1 MVGGVRESASQI
13 ERELRALI
21 TEQSELEEKN
31 ADLAEQIKAEIQ
43 LHIPIDQGHLVG
55 TIVIKKLRNTRDHPL
70 PGRLI
75 YSTSPLFHLIEYGT
89 KADPDST
96 KEPRRVNIGGGY
108 WLTLTRNTPTAAV
121 APFGKARA
129 KFGDR
134 MR

>member
-1 MVGGVRESASQI
+1 MAGLRESQRDV
-13 ERELRALI
+13 ERQLWALI
-21 TEQSELEEKN
+21 VEQSDLDTAN

-43 LHIPIDQGHLVG
+43 SHIPIDQGHLIG
-55 TIVIKKLRNTRDHPL
+55 TIKIKVLANTRDHPL
-70 PGRLI
+70 PGRLV

-96 KEPRRVNIGGGY
+96 KEPRRVYVGGGH

-121 APFGKARA
+121 APFGKARE

-134 MR
+134 IK